1 MSPAALARLI
11 EQSNSPNSDISI
23 AAAYALGEG
32 GSPAAPAVLA
42 RLIEMSRSPNPD
54 IAVAATKALGRLYRR
69 G

>member
-11 EQSNSPNSDISI
+11 EQSNSMNPDLAV

-32 GSPAAPAVLA
+32 GSAAAPAVLS
-42 RLIEMSRSPNPD
+42 RLIDMSRSMNPD